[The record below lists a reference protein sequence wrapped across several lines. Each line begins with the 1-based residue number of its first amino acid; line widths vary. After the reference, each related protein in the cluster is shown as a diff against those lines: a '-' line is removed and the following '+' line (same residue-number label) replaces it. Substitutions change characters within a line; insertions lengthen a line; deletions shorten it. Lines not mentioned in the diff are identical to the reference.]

1 MLANIIKIGYG
12 AAQMGFTKENQ
23 MGKKAALRRPIVA
36 LFVFVGMA
44 IAASSASAKTEDII
58 APSDPHNGQVDSGWQ
73 AGTCKEE
80 PPESAQPCSVATPNQ
95 FFEKAA
101 GHPKWGFTQFIV
113 KHTTAGPLETPVGEV
128 ATVRV
133 DLPVGLSTNPG
144 ATERCPLA
152 TFQAGASGCPSGTSG
167 KVGEGSIVGESLV
180 TTSLAGVV
188 TPPTKPLTRV
198 LVYNVIPPPGE
209 AARFG
214 LELGG
219 QEVFLRGDVAW
230 DGDYHE
236 GFTIDVPK
244 TLPIGG
250 LVLKNRLVF
259 EGISG
264 NGTFITTP
272 TTCLGEAFT
281 ESGSIYSTMLLVQSW
296 KEKEEEEAQAGYVFP
311 QSAEPAFESPIPPNT
326 EPKECATIPYAPA
339 IAVDPKTATTDS
351 PSGALNEVSVP
362 FITGGGNQETSH
374 TKDARLELPTG
385 VSLNPSAANGL
396 QACSDAQFGK
406 GTKQPVACPPESK
419 IGTVKIESPPL
430 PEGALEGNVFVGK
443 QLSRDPASGDE
454 YRIFVDAESAR
465 YGISVRLIG
474 KVSADP
480 ASGQLTTT
488 FSGLP
493 QVPFTSFV
501 IQLNGGPKATL
512 TSPAICGPHTTTATM
527 TPWSGNAAAK
537 PTSKFTLTSAPGGS
551 PGSCPKTLAERPFA
565 PKFAAQ
571 GTNLQ
576 AGAFTDVNMDIVRD
590 PGNQELKGAD
600 VKLPPGLTAK
610 LAGVRYC
617 PEQAIAAA
625 AANSGAAEA
634 ATSSCPAE
642 SLVGVASITSG
653 SGPEPLHI
661 DGGKAFLAGPY
672 HGAPLSLA
680 VITPATAGP
689 FDLGTVVVRVALL
702 LDPKTAQVTAVT
714 DPIPHIYGG
723 ALLDIRS
730 VSVKVNR
737 PQFSLNPTNCS
748 AFAFDGTLHGGGANP
763 ADPASFTTFAASS
776 PFQVSGCDKLGFQPK
791 LFLRAFGGTKR
802 TQKPKLRAILVAR
815 PGDANISRAQVTLP
829 KAFILEQANIAN
841 VCTRV
846 QFAARECPAD
856 SVYGFAEAVTPL
868 LDGPLKG
875 PVYLRSNPEHEL
887 PDLVV
892 ALHGQVDVEL
902 SGVTDTTKAG
912 RLRNTFEMIPD
923 VPVSQ
928 FTLTVR
934 GGKRG
939 LLVNTRNLCR
949 HKLFSRL
956 ELNGQNGAKL
966 VKKKLRVKAGC
977 KKKKRKHHRHGH

>member
-1 MLANIIKIGYG
+1 
-12 AAQMGFTKENQ
+12 MGFTKENQ
-23 MGKKAALRRPIVA
+23 MGKKTALRRPIVA

-80 PPESAQPCSVATPNQ
+80 PPESAQLCSIATSNQ
-95 FFEKAA
+95 FFETAA

-113 KHTTAGPLETPVGEV
+113 KHTTVGLLETPVGEI

-209 AARFG
+209 SARFG

-259 EGISG
+259 EGTSG
-264 NGTFITTP
+264 DGTFITTP
-272 TTCLGEAFT
+272 STCLGEAFT

-296 KEKEEEEAQAGYVFP
+296 KEKEEEEADAGYVFP
-311 QSAEPAFESPIPPNT
+311 QSAEPAFESPIPPGT
-326 EPKECATIPYAPA
+326 SPKECDTIPYAPSSEF
-339 IAVDPKTATTDS
+339 DPKTEATDS
-351 PSGALNEVSVP
+351 PAGARTHIVMP
-362 FITGGGNQETSH
+362 FVTGGTTQETSD
-374 TKDARLELPTG
+374 TKRGAFTLPLG
-385 VSLNPSAANGL
+385 MSLNPSAATGL
-396 QACSDAQFGK
+396 AACTDEQFGK
-406 GTKQPVACPPESK
+406 GTKAPVACPAASK
-419 IGTVKIESPPL
+419 VGTVKIESPPL
-430 PEGALEGNVFVGK
+430 PEGALEGNVYVGS
-443 QLSRDPASGDE
+443 QLSRDPASGEE

-465 YGISVRLIG
+465 YGISVRLVG
-474 KVSADP
+474 HVHADP
-480 ASGQLTTT
+480 ATAQLTAV
-488 FSGLP
+488 FDELP

-501 IQLNGGPKATL
+501 IQLDEGPRATL
-512 TSPAICGPHTTTATM
+512 TSPQVCGVHSEKSDF
-527 TPWSGNAAAK
+527 TPWSGNADAE
-537 PTSKFTLTSAPGGS
+537 PGDEFTLNSSPAGG
-551 PGSCPKTLAERPFA
+551 CPATLAERPFT
-565 PKFAAQ
+565 PKFSAA
-571 GTNLQ
+571 TSSPQ
-576 AGAFTDVNMDIVRD
+576 AGAFTDVSVNVTRE
-590 PGNQELKGAD
+590 PGNQEIKGTE

-617 PEQAIAAA
+617 PEEAIAAA
-625 AANSGAAEA
+625 AANSGVAEA
-634 ATSSCPAE
+634 ASPSCPVD
-642 SLVGVASITSG
+642 SLVGTASITSG

-661 DGGKAFLAGPY
+661 ETGKAFLSGPY

-702 LDPKTAQVTAVT
+702 LDPKTARVTAVT

-723 ALLDIRS
+723 SLLDVRS
-730 VSVKVNR
+730 ISVKMDR
-737 PQFSLNPTNCS
+737 PQFGLNPTNCS
-748 AFAFDGTLHGGGANP
+748 AFAFEGTLKGGGGNP
-763 ADPASFTTFAASS
+763 ADPAAFTSLPFSS
-776 PFQVSGCDKLGFQPK
+776 PFQASGCEKLGFKPR

-815 PGDANISRAQVTLP
+815 PGDANISRAVVTLP
-829 KAFILEQANIAN
+829 KALILEQANIGT

-846 QFAARECPAD
+846 QFAAKECPAN
-856 SVYGFAEAVTPL
+856 SVYGFAEATTPL

-887 PDLVV
+887 PDLVT

-902 SGVTDTTKAG
+902 TGVTDTTKQG
-912 RLRNTFEMIPD
+912 RLRNTFEAVPD
-923 VPVSQ
+923 VPVSK
-928 FTLTVR
+928 FVLTVR
-934 GGKRG
+934 GGKKG
-939 LLVNTRNLCR
+939 LLVNTRDICR
-949 HKLFSRL
+949 HKQFSRL
-956 ELNGQNGAKL
+956 ELTGQNGAQL
-966 VKKKLRVKAGC
+966 VKKKLRVRTPC
-977 KKKKRKHHRHGH
+977 KGKKRHHRGHGAG

>member
-1 MLANIIKIGYG
+1 
-12 AAQMGFTKENQ
+12 MGQKF
-23 MGKKAALRRPIVA
+23 ALRRPFVA
-36 LFVFVGMA
+36 LIVVVGMA
-44 IAASSASAKTEDII
+44 SAATPAAAKTEDII

-73 AGTCKEE
+73 AGTCKQE
-80 PPESAQPCSVATPNQ
+80 PPESAQLCSIATPSQ
-95 FFEKAA
+95 FFEKAS

-113 KHTTAGPLETPVGEV
+113 KHTTAGPLETPVGEI
-128 ATVRV
+128 AKVRV

-152 TFQAGASGCPSGTSG
+152 TFQAGASGCPSGMSE

-188 TPPTKPLTRV
+188 TPPTKPATRV

-209 AARFG
+209 SARFG

-259 EGISG
+259 EGTSG
-264 NGTFITTP
+264 DGTFISTP
-272 TTCLGEAFT
+272 STCLGEAFT
-281 ESGSIYSTMLLVQSW
+281 ESGSIYSTLLLVQSW
-296 KEKEEEEAQAGYVFP
+296 KEKEEEEAEAGYVFP
-311 QSAEPAFESPIPPNT
+311 QSAAPAFESPIPPGT
-326 EPKECATIPYAPA
+326 SPKECATIPYDPA
-339 IAVDPKTATTDS
+339 VALDPKTAVTDS
-351 PSGALNEVSVP
+351 PSGASTAVTVP
-362 FITGGGNQETSH
+362 FIIGGTTQETSD
-374 TKDARLELPTG
+374 TKEARLALPSG
-385 VSLNPSAANGL
+385 VSLNASAANGL
-396 QACSDAQFGK
+396 QACTDAQFGK
-406 GTKQPVACPPESK
+406 GTKLPVACPPASK
-419 IGTVKIESPPL
+419 VGTVKIESPPL
-430 PEGALEGNVFVGK
+430 PEGALEGDVFVGK

-474 KVSADP
+474 RVSADP
-480 ASGQLTTT
+480 TSGQLTTT
-488 FSGLP
+488 FNGLP

-512 TSPAICGPHTTTATM
+512 TSPQVCGPHTTAATM
-527 TPWSGNAAAK
+527 TPWSGNANAER
-537 PTSKFTLTSAPGGS
+537 TSKFTLTSAPGG
-551 PGSCPKTLAERPFA
+551 GACPNTLADRPFA
-565 PKFAAQ
+565 PKFEAHT
-571 GTNLQ
+571 TNPQ
-576 AGAFTDVNMDIVRD
+576 AGAYTDVNVDVVRN

-610 LAGVRYC
+610 LAGLRYC
-617 PEQAIAAA
+617 PEDAIAAA
-625 AANSGAAEA
+625 ASNSGVAEA
-634 ATSSCPAE
+634 ATPSCPAD
-642 SLVGVASITSG
+642 SLIGSASITSG

-661 DGGKAFLAGPY
+661 ETGKAFLAGPY

-702 LDPKTAQVTAVT
+702 LDPKTARVTAVT

-737 PQFSLNPTNCS
+737 PEFSLNGTNCS
-748 AFAFDGTLHGGGANP
+748 PSAFEGTLRGGGANP
-763 ADPASFTTFAASS
+763 ADPASFTSVSATSPYQAA
-776 PFQVSGCDKLGFQPK
+776 GCESLGFKPK

-802 TQKPKLRAILVAR
+802 TQKPKLRATLVAR
-815 PGDANISRAQVTLP
+815 PGDANISRAVVTLP
-829 KAFILEQANIAN
+829 KAFILEQASIGT

-846 QFAARECPAD
+846 QFAAQACPAN
-856 SVYGFAEAVTPL
+856 SIYGFAEATTPL

-875 PVYLRSNPEHEL
+875 PLYLRSNPEHTL

-902 SGVTDTTKAG
+902 SGVTDTTKQG
-912 RLRNTFEMIPD
+912 RLRNTFEMVPD
-923 VPVSQ
+923 VPVSK
-928 FTLTVR
+928 FVLTVR
-934 GGKRG
+934 GGKNG
-939 LLVNTRNLCR
+939 LLVNTRNICQR
-949 HKLFSRL
+949 KLFSRL
-956 ELNGQNGAKL
+956 ELGGQNGASL
-966 VKKKLRVKAGC
+966 VKKKLRVRTGC
-977 KKKKRKHHRHGH
+977 KGKKGHHRRRAD